1 MKRYDYSTE
10 ADDLDIT
17 AELDIMT
24 VKERKAAAQAI
35 RRIRQN
41 GCAVRIDRSRSWF
54 NAALLPVLR
63 DFAEMTA
70 SVLEI
75 SSDDAPI
82 FTAVLKNRTGW
93 DITESCRMMRM
104 AFHMADYIRISA
116 ETDTVVL
123 TLVFDCEKYVES

>member
-1 MKRYDYSTE
+1 M
-10 ADDLDIT
+10 DIT

>member
-10 ADDLDIT
+10 ADDLDIA

-75 SSDDAPI
+75 SSDDASI
-82 FTAVLKNRTGW
+82 VTAILKNRAGW

-104 AFHMADYIRISA
+104 AFNLADYIRINA
-116 ETDTVVL
+116 EGDTMVL
-123 TLVFDCEKYVES
+123 TLVFDCEKYVAS